1 MADLFELNLTLT
13 NPKLRYES
21 KLNAIVKTA
30 AKSIPQAD
38 IASLWVCD
46 EDTSAIICIA
56 RFDKQ
61 NDEFSSGGTISKE
74 GAQVYFE
81 AIQKQDFLAIEK
93 AREHP
98 FTRDMNDEYFIPTGI
113 HSLLDYV
120 LHDNFKPKG
129 VLCCEARTEVQ
140 KWQDEEKAVLKRI
153 ANSSSMFFDLSA
165 YERECG

>member
-13 NPKLRYES
+13 NPKLRYTS

-30 AKSIPQAD
+30 ANCVPQAD
-38 IASLWVCD
+38 ITSLWVCD

-56 RFDKQ
+56 RFDKHS
-61 NDEFSSGGTISKE
+61 DEFSSGGVISKE
-74 GAQVYFE
+74 SAQVYFD
-81 AIQKQDFLAIEK
+81 AIQKHDFLAIEQ

-98 FTRDMNDEYFIPTGI
+98 FTKDMNYEYFIPAGI

-129 VLCCEARTEVQ
+129 VLCCEARTEVP
-140 KWQDEEKAVLKRI
+140 KWQDDEKAVLKRI